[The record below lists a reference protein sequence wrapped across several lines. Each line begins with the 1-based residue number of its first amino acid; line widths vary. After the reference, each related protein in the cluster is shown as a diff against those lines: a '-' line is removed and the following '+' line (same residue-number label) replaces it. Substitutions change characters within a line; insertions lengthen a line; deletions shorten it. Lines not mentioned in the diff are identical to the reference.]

1 MEKFDSPEGRKGADT
16 MFRVFTDYGANLPS
30 ELVRGHGITVLPLR
44 YELDGVAFADYD
56 QATDTFDGEAYYA
69 KMRAGAEVKTSMTNV
84 GEFAEAFR
92 PVLEAGEDVLY
103 VGMSSGISGT
113 NHAACLAAAGLREE
127 FSGRKIAVVDTRCA
141 SLGEGIPVLR
151 AAELREEGHS
161 IEQTEKAV
169 LEMCD
174 HMCQYFTVA
183 DLRYLQKGGRISALT
198 AKVGGVLNIKP
209 ILQGNE
215 EGRIVMNSKVRGER
229 RAYEALAKIY
239 DELCSDRTA
248 RIGVAHA
255 DNPAGAEELIRRLRE
270 LGFTGEAL
278 TVCYEPVTGS
288 HVGPG
293 TVAFFFPGIHR

>member
-1 MEKFDSPEGRKGADT
+1 
-16 MFRVFTDYGANLPS
+16 MFRVFTDNGANLPA
-30 ELVRGHGITVLPLR
+30 ELVRSHSITVVPLR
-44 YELDGVAFADYD
+44 YEMDGVPFAEYD
-56 QATDTFDGEAYYA
+56 LATDAFNGEAYYA

-84 GEFAEAFR
+84 GEFSDAFR

-113 NHAACLAAAGLREE
+113 NHAAQLAAEELKEE
-127 FSGRKIAVVDTRCA
+127 FPDRQVVVVDTRCA

-151 AAELREEGHS
+151 AAELREAGKS
-161 IEQTEKAV
+161 IEEAAEAAFQ
-169 LEMCD
+169 MSD

-229 RAYEALAKIY
+229 RAYDAMAKIY
-239 DELCSDRTA
+239 GELCSDRTA
-248 RIGVAHA
+248 LIGVAHA
-255 DNPAGAEELIRRLRE
+255 DNPAGAEELIQRLRNV
-270 LGFTGEAL
+270 GFTGETL